1 MKTVIWNT
9 QWAVPDTKRGQLL
22 SELIQ
27 QQHPDLI
34 CLTEAQAGLLPS
46 DGHIIES
53 SPDYGYPLKPGRR
66 KVILWSKHPW
76 GEVSLHENFDF
87 PSGRIVSGI
96 TQGVCVLGVCIP
108 WSAAHVST
116 GRKDRKNWEDHL
128 LYLDALKQLL
138 PELNQEIPLAI
149 MGDFNQCLPKTRQP
163 KYAYE
168 KLEDVIS
175 TGLSVHTSGN
185 LGPENEQLIDH
196 VATTPDLQFR
206 NLIVLDRVF
215 RNEIRLSDHFGI
227 AGSLQ
232 FQSRITEAKT
242 LA

>member
-22 SELIQ
+22 FELIQ
-27 QQHPDLI
+27 QQQPDLI
-34 CLTEAQAGLLPS
+34 CLTEAQAGLLPR
-46 DGHIIES
+46 DGHVIES

-66 KVILWSKHPW
+66 KVILWSEHPW
-76 GEVSLHENFDF
+76 SEVSQHEQHDF

-96 TQGVCVLGVCIP
+96 TQGVRVMGVCIP
-108 WSAAHVST
+108 WSAAHVSS

-138 PELNQEIPLAI
+138 PELDQEIPLAI

-206 NLIVLDRVF
+206 NLIVLDRIF

-232 FQSRITEAKT
+232 FQPPITEADT